1 MKFLFL
7 FLGFWLWTSPVAET
21 NTTTQDINPKEVA
34 DLMCQCG
41 QKNDLPLH
49 AEKYKNAADDLAKRQ
64 VKSEMAMAVRNM
76 HTCMDMP
83 SILKEVRALPS
94 HQRAQFED
102 NVMHQLTENCND
114 VALALQTFR

>member
-7 FLGFWLWTSPVAET
+7 FLGFWLWSSPVTES
-21 NTTTQDINPKEVA
+21 TTSIENVNPKEVA

-41 QKNDLPLH
+41 QKNDLPAL
-49 AEKYKNAADDLAKRQ
+49 AEKYKAMTDDLAKRQ
-64 VKSEMAMAVRNM
+64 AKSEMAIAVRNM

-83 SILKEVRALPS
+83 TILKEVRALPT
-94 HQRAQFED
+94 HERAQFED
-102 NVMHQLTENCND
+102 NVMHQLTENCGE

>member
-1 MKFLFL
+1 MKILFL
-7 FLGFWLWTSPVAET
+7 FLGFWLWTSPITET
-21 NTTTQDINPKEVA
+21 TNTQDITPTKVA

-49 AEKYKNAADDLAKRQ
+49 AEKYKAATDELAKRQ

-83 SILKEVRALPS
+83 NILKEVRALPS

-114 VALALQTFR
+114 VALALQVFR